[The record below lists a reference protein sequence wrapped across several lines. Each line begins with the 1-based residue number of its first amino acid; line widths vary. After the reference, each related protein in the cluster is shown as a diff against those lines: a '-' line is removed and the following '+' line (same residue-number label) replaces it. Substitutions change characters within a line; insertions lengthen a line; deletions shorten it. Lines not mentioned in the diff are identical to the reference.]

1 MKKIKKIIVSLALM
15 SAMLLTA
22 CGGGNAEASASVS
35 DMVKGI
41 SESGAVF
48 EELTP
53 GEDDAD
59 VTAYHYSVETEWYS
73 EYASL
78 AATAASADEIVI
90 FKASSEENVDNLKS
104 ALEGYLEKRKG
115 DFEQYAPDEFD
126 KLSNCGV
133 ITKGDYVCLIVSS
146 DKDVAE
152 EKFNS
157 YF

>member
-1 MKKIKKIIVSLALM
+1 
-15 SAMLLTA
+15 
-22 CGGGNAEASASVS
+22 
-35 DMVKGI
+35 MVKGI
-41 SESGAVF
+41 SESGAAF
-48 EELTP
+48 EELTS

-59 VTAYHYSVETEWYS
+59 VTAYHYSVETDWYS

-78 AATAASADEIVI
+78 TATAASADEIVI

-126 KLSNCGV
+126 KLSNCDV
-133 ITKGDYVCLIVSS
+133 ITKGNYVCLIVSS
-146 DKDVAE
+146 DNDIAE

>member
-1 MKKIKKIIVSLALM
+1 MKNIKKIAVSLGIM
-15 SAMLLTA
+15 TAMLLTA
-22 CGGGNAEASASVS
+22 CGSKNTEASASVAE
-35 DMVKGI
+35 MVQGI
-41 SESGAVF
+41 ADSGVQF
-48 EELTP
+48 EELTA

-59 VTAYHYSVETEWYS
+59 VTAYHYSVETDWYS

-90 FKASSEENVDNLKS
+90 FKAASDDTVDDLET
-104 ALEGYLEKRKG
+104 ALDAYLEKRKG
-115 DFEQYAPDEFD
+115 DFESYAPDEYD
-126 KLSNCGV
+126 KLTQCNV

-146 DKDVAE
+146 DNDTAE